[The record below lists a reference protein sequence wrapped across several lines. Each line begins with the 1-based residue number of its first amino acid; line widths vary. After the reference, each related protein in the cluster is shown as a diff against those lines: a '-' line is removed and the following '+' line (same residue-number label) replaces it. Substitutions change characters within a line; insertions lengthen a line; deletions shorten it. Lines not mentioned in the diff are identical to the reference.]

1 MQIESNVVSASSL
14 ATDAMLQAPG
24 AGASPVQAAREF
36 EGLLT
41 SMLLKQMR
49 QTVSGEG
56 LFPGDASDTY
66 GGMFDMYLGDF
77 IARSGGLGL
86 ADQIESTL
94 RSQMGRGRG
103 CQRLRRGRGRGERC
117 GPRGRRHGRIS
128 AESA

>member
-94 RSQMGRGRG
+94 RSQMAAA
-103 CQRLRRGRGRGERC
+103 EAA
-117 GPRGRRHGRIS
+117 S
-128 AESA
+128 AYDEAAGGANDAVPADAGTAG

>member
-56 LFPGDASDTY
+56 LFPGDSSDTY

-77 IARSGGLGL
+77 IARSGGVGL

-94 RSQMGRGRG
+94 RSQMAAAEAASAY
-103 CQRLRRGRGRGERC
+103 GEAA
-117 GPRGRRHGRIS
+117 GS
-128 AESA
+128 ATDAVPVDAGTAG